1 MMGKKS
7 AAEFL
12 SGPEFFNPNLI
23 IPLPE
28 PSIDERD
35 KTFGVCMVTEDIDLQ
50 VLYSAY
56 VQGIFPWF
64 NEDDGDPVIW
74 CSPDPRFCIW
84 TDDLHISRS
93 IDRFLKHSPYT
104 YTMDRDFRRVIE
116 GCREVSREDQ
126 SGTWIGDKIIRAYC
140 ELHEVGIAHSFEV
153 WHGEKLVGGFYGE
166 LLGSVFCGESMFTLE
181 SDSSK
186 SAFALFARAFKKCG
200 GKLIDCQAYTD
211 NMARYGAVEISR
223 SSFRSLE
230 IKYLNIPLAKDL
242 RRQFEE
248 DVKSFPVVTDGE

>member
-1 MMGKKS
+1 M
-7 AAEFL
+7 
-12 SGPEFFNPNLI
+12 
-23 IPLPE
+23 
-28 PSIDERD
+28 
-35 KTFGVCMVTEDIDLQ
+35 
-50 VLYSAY
+50 
-56 VQGIFPWF
+56 
-64 NEDDGDPVIW
+64 
-74 CSPDPRFCIW
+74 
-84 TDDLHISRS
+84 
-93 IDRFLKHSPYT
+93 KHSPYT
-104 YTMDRDFRRVIE
+104 YTMDRDFRSVIE

>member
-1 MMGKKS
+1 MTGKKS
-7 AAEFL
+7 EGEFL
-12 SGPEFFNPNLI
+12 SGPESFDPNLI
-23 IPLPE
+23 LPLPD

-35 KTFGVCMVTEDIDLQ
+35 KAYGVCMVTDEIDLQ

-56 VQGIFPWF
+56 MQGIFPWF

-74 CSPDPRFCIW
+74 CSPDPRFCLW
-84 TDDLHISRS
+84 TGDLHISRS
-93 IDRFLKHSPYT
+93 IDRFLKKTPYS
-104 YTMDRDFRRVIE
+104 YTMDKDFDAVINA
-116 GCREVSREDQ
+116 CREMDRPDQ
-126 SGTWIGDKIIRAYC
+126 LGTWIGDKIIRAYC
-140 ELHEVGIAHSFEV
+140 GLHEAGFAHSFEV
-153 WHGEKLVGGFYGE
+153 WHDGHLVGGFYGV

-230 IKYLNIPLAKDL
+230 IKYLNIPLSKDL
-242 RRQFEE
+242 REQFEE
-248 DVKSFPVVTDGE
+248 DVKSFPASD